1 MRRWTILLAAAVLAA
16 LAAAPALGAGHDP
29 LVPHACRAET
39 QHHHVSSCLADDD
52 AGTTRDVEVIVVKK
66 DDDDD
71 NVFTWRWPDDAGGA
85 WLGVHLLDL
94 NEQLGD
100 YFGVED
106 GDGVLVTEVEE
117 DSPAERAG
125 LKAGD
130 VITGLDDQTV
140 TDSDDLVKAI
150 RRHEEGDT
158 VTVHFLRRGKKKHVR
173 VKLGERP
180 EPPAPAF
187 GPDHPAFPFGSP
199 ERFFRR
205 LHRLDAGEGKL
216 RRELENLRADIEEL
230 RARLDELDKNRDH

>member
-52 AGTTRDVEVIVVKK
+52 
-66 DDDDD
+66 DDD
-71 NVFTWRWPDDAGGA
+71 VFTWRWPDDAGGA

-130 VITGLDDQTV
+130 VITGLDDRTV
-140 TDSDDLVKAI
+140 ADSDDLVKAI

-158 VTVHFLRRGKKKHVR
+158 VTVHFLRRGKKKHAR
-173 VKLGERP
+173 VELGERP
-180 EPPAPAF
+180 EPPALAF

-230 RARLDELDKNRDH
+230 RARLDELEKNRGR